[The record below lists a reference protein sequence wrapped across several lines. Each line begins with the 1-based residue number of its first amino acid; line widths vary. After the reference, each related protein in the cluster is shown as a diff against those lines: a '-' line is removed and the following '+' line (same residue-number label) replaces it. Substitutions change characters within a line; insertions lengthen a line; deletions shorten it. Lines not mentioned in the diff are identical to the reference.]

1 MVIAMRSLT
10 LGCAQFGNG
19 YGFYI
24 NTPQMSS
31 EEITHILNRATEEGI
46 ETLDLAQGYEGV
58 VANLSRIDHVNRF
71 KLGTKIK
78 WANSN
83 KESIF
88 QSLESELRIL
98 KSLQFESILIHDW
111 SGLKSTQRESSL
123 TFLGDLRNQ
132 GITKFIGV
140 SVYETN
146 ELLEINEPIEIIQ
159 APLNYFNNEFLL
171 DDTAR
176 NLARSGVAF
185 HARSIFHQGTL
196 LNLSALPTRFLSE
209 VKKYEEFC
217 EYHGLTGLQ
226 GALSIFDSQ
235 DLFSKLIVGVSSMNQ
250 LQEIVQCPV
259 TSINT
264 ILDEVPVGVPKELL
278 DPRLWTTT

>member
-1 MVIAMRSLT
+1 MRSLT

-98 KSLQFESILIHDW
+98 KSQQFESILIHDW

>member
-1 MVIAMRSLT
+1 MRSFT

-31 EEITHILNRATEEGI
+31 EEITQILNAAMKEGI

-58 VANLSRIDHVNRF
+58 VANLSCIDHVNRF

-78 WANSN
+78 WSNSN

-88 QSLESELRIL
+88 QALESELKIL
-98 KSLQFESILIHDW
+98 KTEQFESILIHDW
-111 SGLKSTQRESSL
+111 SGLNSTQRESAL
-123 TFLGDLRNQ
+123 TFLANLRNQ
-132 GITKFIGV
+132 GITKFVGI

-146 ELLEINEPIEIIQ
+146 ELLGINEPIEIVQ
-159 APLNYFNNEFLL
+159 APLNYFNNEFLR

-196 LNLSALPTRFLSE
+196 LNLSTLPRKFLSE
-209 VKKYEEFC
+209 VKKYEEFR
-217 EYHGLTGLQ
+217 ESHGLTGLQ

-235 DLFSKLIVGVSSMNQ
+235 DLFTKLIVGVSSMNQ

-264 ILDEVPVGVPKELL
+264 ILDEVPLGIPKELL
-278 DPRLWTTT
+278 DPRLWTAL

>member
-1 MVIAMRSLT
+1 MRSLT

-31 EEITHILNRATEEGI
+31 EEITQILNAAMKEGI

-88 QSLESELRIL
+88 QSLESELRML
-98 KSLQFESILIHDW
+98 KTEQFESILIHDW

-132 GITKFIGV
+132 GITKFIGI

-196 LNLSALPTRFLSE
+196 LNLSTLPTRFLSE

-235 DLFSKLIVGVSSMNQ
+235 DLFTKLIVGVSSMNQ
-250 LQEIVQCPV
+250 LQEIVQSPV

-264 ILDEVPVGVPKELL
+264 ILDEVPVGIPKELL

>member
-1 MVIAMRSLT
+1 MRSFT

-31 EEITHILNRATEEGI
+31 EEITQILNAAMKEGI

-88 QSLESELRIL
+88 QALESELKIL
-98 KSLQFESILIHDW
+98 KTEQFESILVHDW
-111 SGLKSTQRESSL
+111 AGLNSSQRESAL
-123 TFLGDLRNQ
+123 TFLADLRNQ
-132 GITKFIGV
+132 GITKFVGI

-146 ELLEINEPIEIIQ
+146 ELLGINEPIEIVQ
-159 APLNYFNNEFLL
+159 APLSYFNNDFLR

-196 LNLSALPTRFLSE
+196 LNLSTLPTRFLSE

-217 EYHGLTGLQ
+217 EYHGLTVLQ

-235 DLFSKLIVGVSSMNQ
+235 DLFTKLIVGVSSMNQ
-250 LQEIVQCPV
+250 LQEIVQSPV

-264 ILDEVPVGVPKELL
+264 ILDEVPVGIPRELL

>member
-1 MVIAMRSLT
+1 MRSFS

-19 YGFYI
+19 YGFYV
-24 NTPQMSS
+24 NTPQMRP
-31 EEITHILNRATEEGI
+31 EEITQILNAAMKEGI

-88 QSLESELRIL
+88 QALESELKILRID
-98 KSLQFESILIHDW
+98 QFESILIHDW
-111 SGLKSTQRESSL
+111 SGLNSTQRESAL
-123 TFLGDLRNQ
+123 AFLADLRFQ
-132 GITKFIGV
+132 GITKFVGI

-146 ELLEINEPIEIIQ
+146 ELLGINEPIEIVQ
-159 APLNYFNNEFLL
+159 APLNFFNNEFLR

-176 NLARSGVAF
+176 TLAGSGIAF

-196 LNLSALPTRFLSE
+196 LNLSTLPAKFLSE
-209 VKKYEEFC
+209 VKMYEEFC
-217 EYHGLTGLQ
+217 ENHGLTGLQ

-235 DLFSKLIVGVSSMNQ
+235 NLFTKLIVGVSSMNQ

-259 TSINT
+259 TSINS
-264 ILDEVPVGVPKELL
+264 ILDEIPLGIPKELL
-278 DPRLWTTT
+278 DPRLWTAI